1 MTKKKPPEEIA
12 PENAGENTP
21 DGKKK
26 KYGVV
31 LKGRDDNGIMYEQA
45 LETPFEVE
53 VLTPESLAYLQDQ
66 AEYIPGGFAGA
77 WRIMERR
84 THEQKPTK
92 SKEEQATYFEDI
104 APYFECGMLAYMV
117 MSANRHKEL
126 DFIMEN
132 FGNSGDR
139 IFALYGKRAAFIK
152 KELQKEFYEGR
163 TIEELE
169 DEYINMFLALPF
181 EEQQKALDKKEIYL
195 FPGTKY
201 EHFIKAWQA
210 FLLKDGGEIAFK
222 LREPSGVILPFDK
235 VTSAMFN
242 QKNKEQ
248 AETITGSIRVE
259 SKKERAKG
267 KELETKYIIEREDKQ
282 IALSM
287 SKKDLFFL
295 MMIDG
300 IYVQAVYD
308 GVPGN
313 KVEAT
318 PLDLA
323 KIIYRAQRPGTAYV
337 EEIKEAVTR
346 MRNISVR
353 INNEQEAKER
363 GKDTLP
369 DTFYLLP
376 CEFRNGKVHILKR
389 PVLIDEWV
397 IPIMGEFTTISPD
410 ILGVPKVN
418 KTDDNCAIILELLR
432 SALGSFTHKN
442 AITGEKE
449 IPFSLLFENCGIL
462 GNSQADRNKK
472 ARLKKNCIIPSL
484 VYWSAGNFSGGER
497 ETKYKDAP
505 KMPVPTRIID
515 GFRIDRDTI
524 YIIPRAKGIDGKKK
538 PNAKK

>member
-1 MTKKKPPEEIA
+1 MTKKITPEES
-12 PENAGENTP
+12 PENTGGNNPE
-21 DGKKK
+21 DEKKN
-26 KYGVV
+26 YSVV
-31 LKGRDDNGIMYEQA
+31 ISGRDSNGAKFEQFI
-45 LETPFEVE
+45 ETPFEVE
-53 VLTPESLAYLQDQ
+53 VLTAELLAELQEK
-66 AEYIPGGFAGA
+66 ASHIPGGFAGA
-77 WRIMERR
+77 LRIMDKMTR
-84 THEQKPTK
+84 
-92 SKEEQATYFEDI
+92 EQAPKKDAFPVEMFIDGI
-104 APYFECGMLAYMV
+104 APYFECGMLANML

-126 DFIMEN
+126 NFIMEN
-132 FGNSGDR
+132 FGTDGERLFS
-139 IFALYGKRAAFIK
+139 LYGKRPAFIK
-152 KELQKEFYEGR
+152 KELKKAYYEGS

-169 DEYINMFLALPF
+169 NEYINMFLALPF
-181 EEQQKALDKKEIYL
+181 EEQQKGIDGKEIYL

-201 EHFIKAWQA
+201 EQFINAWKS
-210 FLLKDGGEIAFK
+210 FIIKEGGETTFK

-248 AETITGSIRVE
+248 NEVITGSIRVE

-267 KELETKYIIEREDKQ
+267 KELETKYIIEREDKH
-282 IALSM
+282 ISLSM

-300 IYVQAVYD
+300 IFVQALYD
-308 GVPGN
+308 GVPSN

-346 MRNISVR
+346 MRNISVT

-376 CEFRNGKVHILKR
+376 CEFKNGKVHILKR

-484 VYWSAGNFSGGER
+484 IYWSAGNFSGGER
-497 ETKYKDAP
+497 DTKYKDAP

-524 YIIPRAKGIDGKKK
+524 YITPIPKKLDEKKK
-538 PNAKK
+538 QNAKK